1 MTFPMFDNGYSRN
14 DPNFYNMLLLSLVA
28 HFTAITIVLFSV
40 PSAPR
45 HLTFGPVYSVSL
57 IGPQGIPA
65 KSQESSS
72 LVKEIEQADIAGEA
86 ANSFI
91 YKKQINQSVSVPIK
105 KADTD
110 RISIE
115 KAINAIRRKELAQR
129 MSSTSLPRNNSGG
142 RTDRMAAA
150 GGASG
155 TETSGGTAA
164 GGQASDYAGFVSSR
178 VHSNWSIPPELKP
191 KSNIVTVIE
200 IRIRRDGSLAYAAFE
215 KRSGNKIYDESAMK
229 AVKKSAPFPP
239 LPAAYPSGIMEIGI
253 RFHPS
258 QLR

>member
-1 MTFPMFDNGYSRN
+1 MFDNGYSRK

-57 IGPQGIPA
+57 VGPQGIPS

-86 ANSFI
+86 ANSLI
-91 YKKQINQSVSVPIK
+91 YKKQINQSVTVPIK

-110 RISIE
+110 RMSIE

-142 RTDRMAAA
+142 RAGRMAAA
-150 GGASG
+150 GGS
-155 TETSGGTAA
+155 

-191 KSNIVTVIE
+191 KSSIVTVVE

-215 KRSGNKIYDESAMK
+215 KRSGNNIYDESAMK

>member
-1 MTFPMFDNGYSRN
+1 MTFPMFDNGYSRK

-57 IGPQGIPA
+57 VGPQGIPA

-86 ANSFI
+86 ANSLI
-91 YKKQINQSVSVPIK
+91 YKKQINQSVTVPIK

-110 RISIE
+110 RMSIE

-142 RTDRMAAA
+142 RTGRMAAA

-155 TETSGGTAA
+155 TEAAAGGS

-191 KSNIVTVIE
+191 KSSIVTVVE

-215 KRSGNKIYDESAMK
+215 KRSGNNIYDESAMK